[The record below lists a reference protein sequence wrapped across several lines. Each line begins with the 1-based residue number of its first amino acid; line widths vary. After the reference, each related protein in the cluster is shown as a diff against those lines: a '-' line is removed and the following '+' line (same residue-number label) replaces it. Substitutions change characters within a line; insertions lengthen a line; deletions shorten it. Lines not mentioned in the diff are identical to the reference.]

1 MPFGL
6 HNAPAT
12 FQRLMNHILRGCQ
25 TYVRAYID
33 DIDVYSQTWKE
44 HLEQIWKEHLEHLGR
59 VFQCLA
65 DANLR
70 VKLSKCQFGRHEVHY
85 LGHVIGQGKLRPDE
99 NKVIAVK
106 NYHTPVTKKDVRV
119 FLGLVG
125 YYCRF
130 MPHFASIAVSLTDLT
145 KRRSLQ
151 HYKCK

>member
-1 MPFGL
+1 
-6 HNAPAT
+6 
-12 FQRLMNHILRGCQ
+12 MNHILRGCQ

-33 DIDVYSQTWKE
+33 DIDDYSQTWKE
-44 HLEQIWKEHLEHLGR
+44 HLEQTWKEHLEQTWKEHLEHLGR

-106 NYHTPVTKKDVRV
+106 NYHTPVTKKDVRA

-130 MPHFASIAVSLTDLT
+130 ILHFASIAVSLTDLT

>member
-33 DIDVYSQTWKE
+33 DIDDYSQT
-44 HLEQIWKEHLEHLGR
+44 WKEHLEHLGR

-106 NYHTPVTKKDVRV
+106 NYHTPVTKKDVRA
-119 FLGLVG
+119 FLGLVE

-130 MPHFASIAVSLTDLT
+130 ILHFASIAVSLTDLT

-151 HYKCK
+151 HFKCK